1 MAELKHVGR
10 SIKDQRKC
18 AVAYRVVPNEAD
30 NCLVVFT
37 DTLDSPDHQTLM
49 KLIESNAGQ
58 NAGELADAMFRTRL
72 SDGRNMLVQFDRT
85 GKLQKV
91 PTSQIE
97 LTPNTT
103 SSIPLNELNQIVA
116 EQQGVTVADLAAK
129 AGENAE
135 APAEEPAPV
144 VAEAAPATT
153 QSSEVLTDEDLAAQY
168 RSQADALYKEAKALR
183 GLAEELVPTVKKK
196 AKAKTAPG
204 G

>member
-72 SDGRNMLVQFDRT
+72 SDGRNMLVQFDRM

-129 AGENAE
+129 AGEATQE
-135 APAEEPAPV
+135 TAQAPAPV
-144 VAEAAPATT
+144 VEETT
-153 QSSEVLTDEDLAAQY
+153 QTSEVLTDEDLAAQY

-196 AKAKTAPG
+196 AKAKTATG

>member
-72 SDGRNMLVQFDRT
+72 SDGRNMLVQFDRM
-85 GKLQKV
+85 GKLQNT

-129 AGENAE
+129 AGEATQE
-135 APAEEPAPV
+135 TAQAPAPV
-144 VAEAAPATT
+144 VEETT
-153 QSSEVLTDEDLAAQY
+153 QTSEVLTDEDLAAQY

-196 AKAKTAPG
+196 AKAKTATG

>member
-72 SDGRNMLVQFDRT
+72 SDGRNMLVQFDRM

-129 AGENAE
+129 AGEATQE
-135 APAEEPAPV
+135 TTDAPAPV
-144 VAEAAPATT
+144 VEATPETT
-153 QSSEVLTDEDLAAQY
+153 QTSEVLTDEDLAAQY

-196 AKAKTAPG
+196 AKTKTATG